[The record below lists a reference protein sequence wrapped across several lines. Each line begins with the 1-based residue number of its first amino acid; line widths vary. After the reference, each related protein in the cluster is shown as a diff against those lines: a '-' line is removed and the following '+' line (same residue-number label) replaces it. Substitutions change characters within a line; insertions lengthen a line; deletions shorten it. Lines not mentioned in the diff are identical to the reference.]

1 MHDIQNPS
9 DDVPLFLT
17 LPVPIPDEERELTQ
31 IIIFTILCGPAK
43 GFFEGFKA
51 LHKTFEVPQRNIK
64 IKISVNFYF
73 NITF

>member
-17 LPVPIPDEERELTQ
+17 LPVPIPDEERKLTQ

-43 GFFEGFKA
+43 GFLKA
-51 LHKTFEVPQRNIK
+51 LKPFIKLLRYHKEILK
-64 IKISVNFYF
+64 
-73 NITF
+73 